1 MSANDAEIFNRLGR
15 IEQGVARIDERT
27 GSMAETHKDHEQR
40 IRDLERESDKRKGVL
55 AAVSSL
61 GGIIGAGVMWI
72 LKAIFGGAQ

>member
-1 MSANDAEIFNRLGR
+1 MPDNDAEIFNRLGR

-27 GSMAETHKDHEQR
+27 GQMAKNHEDHEKR
-40 IRDLERESDKRKGVL
+40 IRDLERESDKRKGML

-72 LKAIFGGAQ
+72 IKSIFGGYQ